1 MAMHEYKVSLV
12 IYQTDSMAHGLC
24 EVTTHL
30 RSHSGSSDFGEDE
43 WWMNTRKNMIA
54 QKDAAWLQSFNRMIC
69 FLFFFRISIRVIRD
83 ASTNSR
89 LSL

>member
-43 WWMNTRKNMIA
+43 
-54 QKDAAWLQSFNRMIC
+54 
-69 FLFFFRISIRVIRD
+69 
-83 ASTNSR
+83 
-89 LSL
+89 

>member
-30 RSHSGSSDFGEDE
+30 RSHSSSSDFGEDE
-43 WWMNTRKNMIA
+43 WWMMNEYQEKHDCSKRR
-54 QKDAAWLQSFNRMIC
+54 S
-69 FLFFFRISIRVIRD
+69 VI
-83 ASTNSR
+83 TIF
-89 LSL
+89 

>member
-54 QKDAAWLQSFNRMIC
+54 QKDAAWLQSFNRMTC
-69 FLFFFRISIRVIRD
+69 FLFFFQDQHPSHQRCF
-83 ASTNSR
+83 NKQ
-89 LSL
+89 